1 MDLSELELEKSRE
14 EARAA
19 YLTMKSSKASM
30 RDRGLFF
37 KTMLAK
43 GLWINQ
49 STLASGI
56 GESITQ
62 VSRCL
67 KASRIP
73 AAVVQAFGNRRLSD
87 RAVKLI
93 GEISEQIGEPK
104 LIENAERLEIR
115 NDLSVRELLSA
126 LFLGSHVDD
135 PSNGEARLAAYRNE
149 PYVRLY
155 AADLM
160 ELRKN
165 LRTIEKH
172 LRLIMKLQKVTPA
185 S

>member
-19 YLTMKSSKASM
+19 YSTMKSSKASM
-30 RDRGLFF
+30 RERGLFF
-37 KTMLAK
+37 KIMLAR
-43 GLWINQ
+43 GLWVNQ
-49 STLASGI
+49 SMLANEI
-56 GESITQ
+56 GESIAQ

-67 KASRIP
+67 KVSRVP
-73 AAVVQAFGNRRLSD
+73 AAVVLAFGSRHLSD
-87 RAVKLI
+87 RTVTLI
-93 GEISEQIGEPK
+93 GEISDQIGEAK
-104 LIENAERLEIR
+104 LIENAESLGIR
-115 NDLSVRELLSA
+115 SDLSVRELLSA
-126 LFLGSHVDD
+126 LFLGSHIDD

-155 AADLM
+155 AADLI